1 MKESWELAEDFWRIE
16 MNEKIKELKAKAT
29 IIVGVEQGLAFDREV
44 LDEEKFAELIVRE
57 CIGLFVDPYQTY
69 TGVYIEAKIEE
80 HFGVEEQEKVVPR
93 HKCSVCGTTENV
105 RWVGGYLPYLCDDVD
120 CIPF

>member
-1 MKESWELAEDFWRIE
+1 
-16 MNEKIKELKAKAT
+16 MNEKIKTLWDDAFFHVEHELENIEDDPIPAYAKHLLM
-29 IIVGVEQGLAFDREV
+29 VRS
-44 LDEEKFAELIVRE
+44 KFAELIIKE
-57 CIGLFVDPYQTY
+57 CIRIANTAGETDPYP
-69 TGVYIEAKIEE
+69 GNLIKE